1 MKRAAKRAIKKLEDY
16 KQEHSPQMELFQIVA
31 TEGREYSNTIEL
43 YDFIPK
49 YHWGNVTRI
58 NDQFLPSFER
68 SFVYR
73 GTEYSARI
81 MPARIKDKDGIERDY
96 YPSSRE
102 ELVEDALRKLACEGR
117 GLILDDEAGVVFTL
131 YELQKEL
138 ESRGHGY
145 NLNEIKEALLICA
158 RTQIELRTQSESG
171 KLQTELESSLFET
184 VGLQTREDWKGHG
197 EKSKAFVRFNFL
209 VTRSIKNG
217 TFRPINY
224 EKGMSFKSVIAR
236 QLFKRLS
243 HHYTQASLEKKDRY
257 AILLSTIIRD
267 FGLSTNQSMRDQW
280 QQVKTA
286 LEKLEAADVVLSFE
300 RTPVYDPKRKGKI
313 ADAKIT
319 ITPHPRFTSEM
330 KKYNNIS
337 RQVRT
342 SLPQDVLAGQGQEL
356 RRISLEQARTIVDRA
371 KH

>member
-1 MKRAAKRAIKKLEDY
+1 MKRAAKQVIKKLEEY
-16 KQEHSPQMELFQIVA
+16 KQEKVTQMELFQLVT
-31 TEGREYSNTIEL
+31 TEGQEYSNTIEL

-49 YHWGNVTRI
+49 YHWGNVTRL
-58 NDQFLPSFER
+58 NDQFLESLER
-68 SFVYR
+68 TFVYR
-73 GTEYSARI
+73 GREYTAI
-81 MPARIKDKDGIERDY
+81 IAPARIKDKDGVVRDY
-96 YPSSRE
+96 FPSQRE

-117 GLILDDEAGVVFTL
+117 GLMLDDEAGVVFTL

-138 ESRGHGY
+138 ESKGHGY
-145 NLNEIKEALLICA
+145 NTNEIKEALLICA
-158 RTQIELRTQSESG
+158 RTHIELRAEGEGG
-171 KLQTELESSLFET
+171 KLKTELESNVFET

-243 HHYTQASLEKKDRY
+243 HNYTQASLEKKDKY
-257 AILLSTIIRD
+257 SILLSTLIRD
-267 FGLSTNQSMRDQW
+267 FGLSTNQPLRVSW
-280 QQVKTA
+280 QQVKAA
-286 LEKLEAADVVLSFE
+286 LEKLEEADVILSFE
-300 RTPVYDPKRKGKI
+300 RTPVSDPKRKGKI

-319 ITPHPRFTSEM
+319 ITPHPRFISEM

-337 RQVRT
+337 RQVR
-342 SLPQDVLAGQGQEL
+342 SGLPDAILAEQHEQTRAAAIAQALG
-356 RRISLEQARTIVDRA
+356 RINSS
-371 KH
+371 KP

>member
-1 MKRAAKRAIKKLEDY
+1 MKRAAKQAIKKLEEY
-16 KQEHSPQMELFQIVA
+16 RQEKVVQMELFHLVA
-31 TEGREYSNTIEL
+31 AEGKQYSNTIEL

-49 YHWGNVTRI
+49 YYWGNVTRI

-68 SFVYR
+68 SFVFR

-81 MPARIKDKDGIERDY
+81 MPARIKDRDGIERDY

-117 GLILDDEAGVVFTL
+117 GLMLDDEAGVVFTL
-131 YELQKEL
+131 YELQSEL

-145 NLNEIKEALLICA
+145 NLNQIKEALLICA
-158 RTQIELRTQSESG
+158 RTKIELRTESEGG
-171 KLQTELESSLFET
+171 KLKTELESSLFET
-184 VGLQTREDWKGHG
+184 VGLQTRDDWKGHG

-224 EKGMSFKSVIAR
+224 EKGMSFKSVVAR

-243 HHYTQASLEKKDRY
+243 HHYTQASLEKNYAY
-257 AILLSTIIRD
+257 AIMLSTIVRD
-267 FGLSTNQSMRDQW
+267 FGLSTNQHVRDNW

-286 LEKLEAADVVLSFE
+286 LEKLKAADVILNYK
-300 RTPVYDPKRKGKI
+300 RTPVYDPQRKGKI
-313 ADAKIT
+313 IDAKIA
-319 ITPHPRFTSEM
+319 ITPHPRFISEM

-337 RQVRT
+337 RQVRMN
-342 SLPQDVLAGQGQEL
+342 LPADVLAEQGKEMRAAVVGQAQGL
-356 RRISLEQARTIVDRA
+356 LNTA
-371 KH
+371 KR